1 MKRSQVRSHERVYG
15 ADLKIEPVTSRSQGG
30 HHIHYATATSF
41 KDMRVLISGACSRVA
56 YQLLPL
62 LAAGDVFQHQGVH
75 LVLCD
80 TSDREDELM
89 GVATELRDCALPS
102 LIGVSTNADFCAA
115 CKVADVILVLP
126 DVECFDNP
134 GNRQLDIFWS
144 RLSHVDFPALDGAL
158 HPVTNRQTMRSV
170 NPRGPLSA
178 ARAIADSM
186 RRVHAEAL
194 QNDIQMT
201 LDPREE
207 SEFSSISVSSV
218 SSTYPDICENHL
230 SVTRTT
236 EFYQKTDT
244 LVLIASVNR
253 KLMDC
258 VLEKAARPKEVDTTS
273 SLYSR
278 L

>member
-1 MKRSQVRSHERVYG
+1 
-15 ADLKIEPVTSRSQGG
+15 
-30 HHIHYATATSF
+30 
-41 KDMRVLISGACSRVA
+41 MRVLISGACSSVA

-89 GVATELRDCALPS
+89 GVATELRDCALPT
-102 LIGVSTNADFCAA
+102 LTGVSTTSDFCAA

-144 RLSHVDFPALDGAL
+144 RLSHIDFPALDGAL
-158 HPVTNRQTMRSV
+158 HPVTNRQTMRPV
-170 NPRGPLSA
+170 NARGPLSA

-186 RRVHAEAL
+186 RRVHVDAL

-207 SEFSSISVSSV
+207 SEFCCVPVSLV
-218 SSTYPDICENHL
+218 SSTYQDICENHL

-236 EFYQKTDT
+236 EFYQKTGT
-244 LVLIASVNR
+244 LVLIASVNME
-253 KLMDC
+253 LMEC
-258 VLEKAARPKEVDTTS
+258 LSEKATRPKEVDMTS
-273 SLYSR
+273 SLFSR